1 MRPVPLIAFI
11 LLSLLSGAQSSAP
24 ADNFSITLERG
35 PCEGFC
41 PWYSVTILGNGAVR
55 YEGQWYVRIK
65 GVRKDTIPQSG
76 VQKLVR
82 KLRDEDFLHWT
93 EKTDLCVDY
102 PEVKI
107 TATLNG
113 QHKQVLEGCKAPGK
127 VLELADEID
136 RISRSHRWTEK
147 VR

>member
-1 MRPVPLIAFI
+1 MAFVVALIAT
-11 LLSLLSGAQSSAP
+11 
-24 ADNFSITLERG
+24 SIV
-35 PCEGFC
+35 F
-41 PWYSVTILGNGAVR
+41 AVR
-55 YEGQWYVRIK
+55 WNCDFVRTIGFVV
-65 GVRKDTIPQSG
+65 GVRKYTIPQSG
-76 VQKLVR
+76 VQKLVQ

-136 RISRSHRWTEK
+136 RISGSHRWTEK